1 MEDEQNQSQEFFEVE
16 AILDKK
22 KIGSKWKYLIKWV
35 GWSMNDCTWE
45 PLENLNCNEL
55 VEEFEEKYNVE
66 HSNFTKEK
74 TYEKDKYKKPND
86 DLTFTDSQS
95 EDVSHNK
102 YNKTEKPSF
111 IKKRGRPRKYP
122 LPLKEKEEK
131 SSTQTF
137 PLIHRNP
144 CYVNNPS
151 NQHIYRRDNIV
162 EDLTENINREFNG
175 KNTEVFRY
183 LEGNINMDTPMKIK
197 KCKRLGDRLTL
208 QVEWRERD
216 DGIKPEDSYVL
227 NTELRKK
234 FYDLLIDFYESR
246 ISFPGEKK
254 FEF

>member
-1 MEDEQNQSQEFFEVE
+1 MEDELNQSQEFFEVE

-22 KIGSKWKYLIKWV
+22 KIGSTWKYLIKWV

-55 VEEFEEKYNVE
+55 VEEFENKWDVE
-66 HSNFTKEK
+66 NSKFTKEK
-74 TYEKDKYKKPND
+74 SNEKDKYKKPND
-86 DLTFTDSQS
+86 DLTYTDSLS
-95 EDVSHNK
+95 DDVSLIK
-102 YNKTEKPSF
+102 YNKIEKPSF

-122 LPLKEKEEK
+122 LPFKEKEEK
-131 SSTQTF
+131 SSTQII

-144 CYVNNPS
+144 CYGNYPS
-151 NQHIYRRDNIV
+151 NQHINRQNKF
-162 EDLTENINREFNG
+162 EDLTENINKDFNN

-208 QVEWRERD
+208 QVEWKERD

-227 NTELRKK
+227 NTELRKN